1 MGRIIERTAE
11 EGVRMSRVLSEVILP
26 AAGSR
31 LWVKRVALVALGVA
45 ALTVAAKIRV
55 PFWPVPVTMQTF
67 VVLGLGAAYG
77 LRLGVATVLGY
88 LLVGALG
95 VGVFTGE
102 GAGLSYMLGG
112 TGGYL
117 VGFVLAAAFLGWAAR
132 HGWDRTRGRMALAML
147 GGSAL
152 IYAPGVLWLG
162 LLHGFDKPILAW
174 GLYPFLLGDALKLAL
189 AALLFPALWRAA
201 GDARG

>member
-1 MGRIIERTAE
+1 MTP
-11 EGVRMSRVLSEVILP
+11 VLSETLLP
-26 AAGSR
+26 AAGTR
-31 LWVKRVALVALGVA
+31 LWLKRAALVALGVA

-55 PFWPVPVTMQTF
+55 PFWPVPITMQTF
-67 VVLGLGAAYG
+67 AVLGLGAAYG
-77 LRLGVATVLGY
+77 LRLGVATVVGY
-88 LLVGALG
+88 LLLGALG
-95 VGVFTGE
+95 VGVFTGD
-102 GAGLSYMLGG
+102 GAGLAYMAGS

-117 VGFVLAAAFLGWAAR
+117 LGFVLAAAFLGWAAR
-132 HGWDRTRGRMALAML
+132 RGWDRSVPLMALAML

-162 LLHGFDKPILAW
+162 VLFGFDKPILAW

-189 AALLFPALWRAA
+189 AALLFPALWKMV

>member
-1 MGRIIERTAE
+1 MA
-11 EGVRMSRVLSEVILP
+11 GVSIHAKVLPMTPVLSETLLP
-26 AAGSR
+26 AAGAR
-31 LWVKRVALVALGVA
+31 LWLKRALLVALGVA
-45 ALTVAAKIRV
+45 ALTVAAKVRV

-88 LLVGALG
+88 LLLGALG

-102 GAGLSYMLGG
+102 GAGLAYMLGG

-117 VGFVLAAAFLGWAAR
+117 AGFVLAAALLGLAAR
-132 HGWDRTRGRMALAML
+132 RGWDRSVPRMALAML
-147 GGSAL
+147 AGSVL
-152 IYAPGVLWLG
+152 IYLPGVLWLG
-162 LLHGFDKPILAW
+162 VLHGFDKPILAW

-189 AALLFPALWRAA
+189 AALLFPAAWRAV

>member
-1 MGRIIERTAE
+1 MTP
-11 EGVRMSRVLSEVILP
+11 VLSETLLP
-26 AAGSR
+26 AVGAR
-31 LWVKRVALVALGVA
+31 LWLKRALLVALGVA

-55 PFWPVPVTMQTF
+55 PFWPVPITMQTF

-88 LLVGALG
+88 LLLGALG
-95 VGVFTGE
+95 LGVFTGD
-102 GAGLSYMLGG
+102 GAGLAYMAGS

-117 VGFVLAAAFLGWAAR
+117 AGFVLATAFLGWAAR
-132 HGWDRTRGRMALAML
+132 RGWDRSMPMMALAML

-152 IYAPGVLWLG
+152 IYLPGVLWLG
-162 LLHGFDKPILAW
+162 FLFGFDQPILAW
-174 GLYPFLLGDALKLAL
+174 GLYPFLLGDALKLVL
-189 AALLFPALWRAA
+189 AALLFPALWRVA

>member
-1 MGRIIERTAE
+1 MTP
-11 EGVRMSRVLSEVILP
+11 VLSETLLP
-26 AAGSR
+26 AAGAR
-31 LWVKRVALVALGVA
+31 LWLKRAALVALGVA
-45 ALTVAAKIRV
+45 ALTVAANIRV
-55 PFWPVPVTMQTF
+55 PFWPVPITMQTF

-88 LLVGALG
+88 LLLGALG
-95 VGVFTGE
+95 FGVFTGE
-102 GAGLSYMLGG
+102 GAGLAYMAGS

-117 VGFVLAAAFLGWAAR
+117 VGFLMAAAFLGWAAR
-132 HGWDRTRGRMALAML
+132 QGWDRSVPMMALAML

-162 LLHGFDKPILAW
+162 VLFGFDQPILAW

-189 AALLFPALWRAA
+189 AALLFPAVWRLV